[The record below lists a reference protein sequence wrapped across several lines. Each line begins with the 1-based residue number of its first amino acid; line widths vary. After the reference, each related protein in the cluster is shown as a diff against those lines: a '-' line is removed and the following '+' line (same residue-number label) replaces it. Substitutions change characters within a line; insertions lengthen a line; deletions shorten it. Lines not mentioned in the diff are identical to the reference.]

1 MQVVQLQPPQ
11 HHLYQQYQHPPQ
23 HHLYQQYQQQQQQ
36 QPNKTQ
42 TLVPI
47 PIPFKH
53 LDTVQVPSRPSH
65 TQPNTTSQDDAD
77 LVAKMKC
84 MCMSKSE
91 GVGNGGNHR
100 KRAREPL
107 PKVEKPRKRKRP
119 LTRNLVENDEQYELY
134 LAKLRKK
141 QPITG
146 NKYIFLKRIYRR
158 YKFYKAGFEKWK
170 ELLQ

>member
-1 MQVVQLQPPQ
+1 
-11 HHLYQQYQHPPQ
+11 
-23 HHLYQQYQQQQQQ
+23 
-36 QPNKTQ
+36 
-42 TLVPI
+42 LV
-47 PIPFKH
+47 
-53 LDTVQVPSRPSH
+53 T
-65 TQPNTTSQDDAD
+65 N
-77 LVAKMKC
+77 MKC
-84 MCMSKSE
+84 LCMSNSE

-119 LTRNLVENDEQYELY
+119 LTRNLVDVENEEQYELY

-146 NKYIFLKRIYRR
+146 NKYIFLKRVCRR
-158 YKFYKAGFEKWK
+158 YVFYKTGFEKWK